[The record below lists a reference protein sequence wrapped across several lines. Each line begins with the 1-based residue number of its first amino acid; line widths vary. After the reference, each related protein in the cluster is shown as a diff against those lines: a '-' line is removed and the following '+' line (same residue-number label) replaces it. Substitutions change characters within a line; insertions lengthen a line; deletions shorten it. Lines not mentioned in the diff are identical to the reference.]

1 MPNAS
6 RKLNVPTMPKGVEIA
21 SFGTYLD
28 AQAAVDHLS
37 DKSFPVQHVT
47 IVGTDLKMVERVT
60 GRLTYGRVTLAGLAA
75 GAWFGLFVG
84 ILLYMFGGSS
94 AGPSV
99 LAAIAL
105 GAGFGALFSLISYSL
120 TGGKRDFTSSSQI
133 VAASYTL
140 LCSAEHAAPAREFL
154 RVAGM
159 TNGLNAPDAPS
170 SSANPYAGPGTLAS
184 STATGST
191 APTTPATGSQHD
203 TGSDKPAAVTQ
214 SKPDHMYVTSDGRP
228 RYGAL
233 RDDAQA
239 APTSGTDSAAPQSDA
254 ADDAEQ
260 QRDN

>member
-6 RKLNVPTMPKGVEIA
+6 RKLTAPTMPKGVEIA

-37 DKSFPVQHVT
+37 DKSFPVQFVT

-60 GRLTYGRVTLAGLAA
+60 GRLTYARVTLAGLAA

-84 ILLYMFGGSS
+84 ILLYMFGGSEV
-94 AGPSV
+94 GLSV

-105 GAGFGALFSLISYSL
+105 GAGFGALFSLISYAF

-133 VAASYTL
+133 VAAAYTL
-140 LCSAEHAAPAREFL
+140 LCSAEHAVPAKEFL

-159 TNGLNAPDAPS
+159 SNS
-170 SSANPYAGPGTLAS
+170 VSSAAAP
-184 STATGST
+184 STATNPYSAPAAGA
-191 APTTPATGSQHD
+191 APTTPATGPQPNAGAD
-203 TGSDKPAAVTQ
+203 TPAVT
-214 SKPDHMYVTSDGRP
+214 SKPTPDHMYVTSDGRP

-233 RDDAQA
+233 REDVQA
-239 APTSGTDSAAPQSDA
+239 APDQPAVAPEQTD
-254 ADDAEQ
+254 DDGEQ
-260 QRDN
+260 QRNN